1 MIVWMLPSSSVM
13 GRARTRVLLVD
24 DDPAVRGTVGRQL
37 EVLGCDVV
45 TAGSGGEAIRIGER
59 GPTPDILLA
68 DLQLPDMNGVVMARA
83 VLALSPLT
91 RVAYMSGSAPAVP
104 LDPRTAPF
112 LLKPFS
118 TTMLAEALAGAVA
131 GRET

>member
-1 MIVWMLPSSSVM
+1 MLPSSSVM

-37 EVLGCDVV
+37 EALGCDVV
-45 TAGSGGEAIRIGER
+45 MAGSGGEAIQIAVR

-68 DLQLPDMNGVVMARA
+68 DLQLPDMNGVAMARA
-83 VLALSPLT
+83 VLADSPST

-118 TTMLAEALAGAVA
+118 MTVLAEALAGAIA
-131 GRET
+131 GSAT